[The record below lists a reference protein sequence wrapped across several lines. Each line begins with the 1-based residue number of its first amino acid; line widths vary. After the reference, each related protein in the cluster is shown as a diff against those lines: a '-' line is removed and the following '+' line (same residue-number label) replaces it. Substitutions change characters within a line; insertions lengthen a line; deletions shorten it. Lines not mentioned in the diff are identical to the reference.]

1 MGAANRQSPAI
12 PRKFVALYHRKTKIR
27 IAITGILRAEP
38 LFGLLDRGREKRAF
52 KVCEVRTSGLYSQV
66 CFLSS
71 NKFFECKHP
80 FIDKTDGFFYQN
92 EGKDMTISQPSSI
105 LYPGNKQYKFVKS
118 LSCLCQNR
126 TSERKL

>member
-1 MGAANRQSPAI
+1 MGAANRQSPLYLENLWLCTTGR
-12 PRKFVALYHRKTKIR
+12 PRLGSRSPASY
-27 IAITGILRAEP
+27 EQS
-38 LFGLLDRGREKRAF
+38 LFLVFLIEEEKRAF

>member
-1 MGAANRQSPAI
+1 MVFLIEEEKKEPLKSAKSEPLDFI
-12 PRKFVALYHRKTKIR
+12 VKFVFSRQ
-27 IAITGILRAEP
+27 
-38 LFGLLDRGREKRAF
+38 
-52 KVCEVRTSGLYSQV
+52 TS
-66 CFLSS
+66 
-71 NKFFECKHP
+71 FFECKHP
-80 FIDKTDGFFYQN
+80 FFDKTDGFFYQN